1 MNYLSQVQDREK
13 SLLCNTYNRYPLEIE
28 RGYGAR
34 LYDSEDNEYVDMLAG
49 IAVCNLGHCPPEINK
64 VIREQADKLIHVSN
78 LFYQTPQLDLAERL
92 LGTCDAE
99 KVFFC
104 NSGAE
109 ANESAIK
116 LARRYMRKIRNT
128 DAYEIIS
135 LHNSFHGRSL
145 ATLTATGQGKGKED
159 FAPLPEGF
167 KLVPPNDIQAMEHG
181 FTSATA
187 AVLLEAVQGEG
198 GVIPLDEQ
206 YMQEVQALCRENGVL
221 LIVDEV
227 QSGMARTGKM
237 WAHQHFDLSPDIF
250 TVAKA
255 LANGLPMGAMLA
267 NEEVSQGFEPGVH
280 AATFGGGALVSAVAD
295 QVLKTIQDRDVCAQ
309 VRDKGSYAL
318 QLFQALKQ
326 KFPNQIREIRGIGL
340 MLGIEFQNSAKEI
353 WKALLDRGY
362 ICNLTQERILRLLPP
377 LVIEKQD
384 FDNFAKTMEDILL
397 QNDKL

>member
-1 MNYLSQVQDREK
+1 
-13 SLLCNTYNRYPLEIE
+13 
-28 RGYGAR
+28 
-34 LYDSEDNEYVDMLAG
+34 
-49 IAVCNLGHCPPEINK
+49 
-64 VIREQADKLIHVSN
+64 
-78 LFYQTPQLDLAERL
+78 
-92 LGTCDAE
+92 
-99 KVFFC
+99 
-104 NSGAE
+104 
-109 ANESAIK
+109 
-116 LARRYMRKIRNT
+116 
-128 DAYEIIS
+128 
-135 LHNSFHGRSL
+135 
-145 ATLTATGQGKGKED
+145 
-159 FAPLPEGF
+159 
-167 KLVPPNDIQAMEHG
+167 
-181 FTSATA
+181 
-187 AVLLEAVQGEG
+187 
-198 GVIPLDEQ
+198 
-206 YMQEVQALCRENGVL
+206 
-221 LIVDEV
+221 
-227 QSGMARTGKM
+227 
-237 WAHQHFDLSPDIF
+237 
-250 TVAKA
+250 
-255 LANGLPMGAMLA
+255 MGAMLA